1 MRALTLFA
9 AAAAALWAAA
19 AQAIDIEEVTSPGG
33 IHAWL
38 VNEPSLPF
46 TALEIRFKG
55 GSSLEAEGKRGAI
68 NLMTGLI
75 EEGAGD
81 LDARGFAEARE
92 ALAASYEFD
101 VYSDALSVSA
111 RFLTENRDEAVDLLR
126 LALTEPRFDPDAV
139 ERVRGQVLAGLRSD
153 ATDPQEIAGQAFMR
167 MAYGTHPYGSDDS
180 GTPESVAALTRD
192 DVVDAF
198 ARTVARDRIY
208 VGAVGDITAD
218 ELGALLDHLLGG
230 LPETGAPLPP
240 PAAVDLHGQVEVIPF
255 ASPQSVVLFG
265 QEGMARDDPDFFAAY
280 ILDQIVGGS
289 GRQSRLMDE
298 VREKRGL
305 TYGIYTYLAP
315 RELGATWQGGVQTAN
330 ATVDEVIDL
339 VRAEWARVEE
349 EGVTAAELEEA
360 KTYLTG
366 AYPLRFDGNAT
377 VASILVGMQMQDL
390 SPDYVENRNSMIEA
404 VTEADIRRVAGEL
417 ARPEALSFV
426 VVGQPEAEVETTG
439 G

>member
-1 MRALTLFA
+1 MRLTTLIVA
-9 AAAAALWAAA
+9 AVAALWAPA

-33 IHAWL
+33 IEAWL

-46 TALEIRFKG
+46 VALEIRFMG
-55 GSSLEAEGKRGAI
+55 GSSLEADGKRGAI

-75 EEGAGD
+75 EEGAGE

-126 LALTEPRFDPDAV
+126 LALTEPRFDEDAV
-139 ERVRGQVLAGLRSD
+139 ERVRAQVLAGLRSD
-153 ATDPQEIAGQAFMR
+153 ATDPQEIAGRAFSE
-167 MAYGTHPYGSDDS
+167 MAYGNHPYGSDQS
-180 GTPESVAALTRD
+180 GTIESVTALTRD
-192 DVVDAF
+192 DVVDAYE
-198 ARTVARDRIY
+198 RTIARDRVF
-208 VGAVGDITAD
+208 VGAVGDITAE
-218 ELGALLDHLLGG
+218 ELGALLDDLLGG
-230 LPETGAPLPP
+230 LPETGAELPP
-240 PAAVDLHGQVEVIPF
+240 VAEVALDGQVEVIPF
-255 ASPQSVVLFG
+255 DSPQSVVVFG
-265 QEGMARDDPDFFAAY
+265 HEGMDRDDPDFFAAY

-315 RELGATWQGGVQTAN
+315 RELADTWQGGVQTAN

-339 VRAEWARVEE
+339 IRAEWARVQE
-349 EGVTAAELEEA
+349 EGVTEAELAEA

-377 VASILVGMQMQDL
+377 VASILVGMQMQGL
-390 SPDYVENRNSMIEA
+390 TPDYVENRNDYIEA
-404 VTEADIRRVAGEL
+404 VTLEDIARVAGYL
-417 ARPEALSFV
+417 AKPDELSFV
-426 VVGQPEAEVETTG
+426 VVGQPEADVATG

>member
-1 MRALTLFA
+1 MRPMTLIVA
-9 AAAAALWAAA
+9 AFAALWAAA
-19 AQAIDIEEVTSPGG
+19 AQAIEIEEVTSPGG
-33 IHAWL
+33 IEAWL

-46 TALEIRFKG
+46 TALEIRFMG
-55 GSSLEAEGKRGAI
+55 GSSLEAEGRRGAI

-81 LDARGFAEARE
+81 LDARAFAEARE

-126 LALTEPRFDPDAV
+126 LALTEPRFDADAV
-139 ERVRGQVLAGLRSD
+139 ERVRAQVLAGLRSD
-153 ATDPQEIAGQAFMR
+153 ATDPQEIAGRAFSA
-167 MAYGTHPYGSDDS
+167 MAYGDHPYGSDQS
-180 GTPESVAALTRD
+180 GTIESVTALTRD
-192 DVVDAF
+192 DVVDAY
-198 ARTVARDRIY
+198 ARTVARDRIF
-208 VGAVGDITAD
+208 VGAVGDITAE
-218 ELGALLDHLLGG
+218 ELGALLDDLLGG
-230 LPETGAPLPP
+230 LPETGAPLPGR
-240 PAAVDLHGQVEVIPF
+240 AEVMLDGQVEVIPF
-255 ASPQSVVLFG
+255 DSPQSVVVFG
-265 QEGMARDDPDFFAAY
+265 HEGMDRDDPDFFAAY

-315 RELGATWQGGVQTAN
+315 RELADTWQGGVQTAN
-330 ATVDEVIDL
+330 ATVDEVIAL
-339 VRAEWARVEE
+339 VRDEWARVQA
-349 EGVTAAELEEA
+349 EGVTEAELAEA

-377 VASILVGMQMQDL
+377 VASILVGMQMQGL
-390 SPDYVENRNSMIEA
+390 TPAYVENRNDYIEA
-404 VTEADIRRVAGEL
+404 VTSEDIARVAGYL
-417 ARPEALSFV
+417 ARPEDLSFV
-426 VVGQPEAEVETTG
+426 VVGQPEADVGTG

>member
-1 MRALTLFA
+1 MRLTTLIVA
-9 AAAAALWAAA
+9 AVAALWAPA

-33 IHAWL
+33 IEAWL

-46 TALEIRFKG
+46 VALEIRFMG
-55 GSSLEAEGKRGAI
+55 GSSLEADGKRGAI

-75 EEGAGD
+75 EEGAGE

-126 LALTEPRFDPDAV
+126 LALTEPRFDEDAV
-139 ERVRGQVLAGLRSD
+139 ERVRAQVLAGLRSD
-153 ATDPQEIAGQAFMR
+153 ATDPQEIAGRAFSE
-167 MAYGTHPYGSDDS
+167 MAYGNHPYGSDQS
-180 GTPESVAALTRD
+180 GTIESVTALTRD
-192 DVVDAF
+192 DVVDAYE
-198 ARTVARDRIY
+198 RTIARDRVF
-208 VGAVGDITAD
+208 VGAVGDITAE
-218 ELGALLDHLLGG
+218 ELGALLDDLLGG
-230 LPETGAPLPP
+230 LPETGAQLPP
-240 PAAVDLHGQVEVIPF
+240 VAKVGLDGQVEVIPF
-255 ASPQSVVLFG
+255 DSPQSVVVFG
-265 QEGMARDDPDFFAAY
+265 HEGMDRDDPDFFAAY

-315 RELGATWQGGVQTAN
+315 RELADTWQGGVQTAN
-330 ATVDEVIDL
+330 GTVDEVIDL
-339 VRAEWARVEE
+339 VRAEWARVQE
-349 EGVTAAELEEA
+349 EGVTEAELAEA

-377 VASILVGMQMQDL
+377 VASILVGMQMQGL
-390 SPDYVENRNSMIEA
+390 TPDYVENRNDYIEA
-404 VTEADIRRVAGEL
+404 VTLEDIARVAGYL
-417 ARPEALSFV
+417 AKPDELSFV
-426 VVGQPEAEVETTG
+426 VVGQPEADVATG

>member
-1 MRALTLFA
+1 MRPMTLIVA
-9 AAAAALWAAA
+9 AFAALWAAA
-19 AQAIDIEEVTSPGG
+19 AQAIEIEEVTSPGG
-33 IHAWL
+33 IEAWL

-46 TALEIRFKG
+46 TALEIRFMG
-55 GSSLEAEGKRGAI
+55 GSSLEAEDRRGAI

-126 LALTEPRFDPDAV
+126 LALTEPRFDEDAV
-139 ERVRGQVLAGLRSD
+139 ERVRAQVLAGLRSD
-153 ATDPQEIAGQAFMR
+153 ATDPQEIAGRAFSE
-167 MAYGTHPYGSDDS
+167 MAYGAHPYGSDQN
-180 GTPESVAALTRD
+180 GTIESVTALTRG
-192 DVVDAF
+192 DVVDAYE
-198 ARTVARDRIY
+198 RTIARDRIY
-208 VGAVGDITAD
+208 VGAVGDITAE
-218 ELGALLDHLLGG
+218 ELGPLLDDLLGG
-230 LPETGAPLPP
+230 LPETGADLPE
-240 PAAVDLHGQVEVIPF
+240 PAEVALDGQVEVIPF
-255 ASPQSVVLFG
+255 DSPQSVVVFG
-265 QEGMARDDPDFFAAY
+265 HEGMDRDDPDFFAAY

-315 RELGATWQGGVQTAN
+315 RELADTWQGGVQTAN

-339 VRAEWARVEE
+339 VRAEWARVQA
-349 EGVTAAELEEA
+349 EGVTEAELAEA

-377 VASILVGMQMQDL
+377 VASILVGMQMQGL
-390 SPDYVENRNSMIEA
+390 TPDYVENRNDFIEA
-404 VTEADIRRVAGEL
+404 VTAEDIARVAGYL
-417 ARPEALSFV
+417 AKPDELSFV
-426 VVGQPEAEVETTG
+426 VVGQPEADVATG

>member
-1 MRALTLFA
+1 MRPMTLIVA
-9 AAAAALWAAA
+9 AFAALWAAA
-19 AQAIDIEEVTSPGG
+19 AQAIEIEEVTSPGG
-33 IHAWL
+33 IEAWL

-46 TALEIRFKG
+46 TALEIRFMG
-55 GSSLEAEGKRGAI
+55 GSSLEAEGRRGAI

-81 LDARGFAEARE
+81 LDARAFAEARE

-126 LALTEPRFDPDAV
+126 LALTEPRFDADAV
-139 ERVRGQVLAGLRSD
+139 ERVRAQVLAGLRSD
-153 ATDPQEIAGQAFMR
+153 ATDPQEIAGRAFSA
-167 MAYGTHPYGSDDS
+167 MAYGSHPYGSDQS
-180 GTPESVAALTRD
+180 GTIESVSALTRD
-192 DVVDAF
+192 DVVDAY
-198 ARTVARDRIY
+198 ARTVARDRIF
-208 VGAVGDITAD
+208 VGAVGDITAE
-218 ELGALLDHLLGG
+218 ELGALLDDLLGG
-230 LPETGAPLPP
+230 LPETGAPLPGR
-240 PAAVDLHGQVEVIPF
+240 AEVMLDGQVEVIPF
-255 ASPQSVVLFG
+255 DSPQSVVVFG
-265 QEGMARDDPDFFAAY
+265 HEGMDRDDPDFFAAY

-315 RELGATWQGGVQTAN
+315 RELADTWQGGVQTAN
-330 ATVDEVIDL
+330 ATVDEVIAL
-339 VRAEWARVEE
+339 VRDEWARVQA
-349 EGVTAAELEEA
+349 EGVTEAELAEA

-377 VASILVGMQMQDL
+377 VASILVGMQMQGL
-390 SPDYVENRNSMIEA
+390 TPAYVEDRNDYIEA
-404 VTEADIRRVAGEL
+404 VTSEDIARVAGYL
-417 ARPEALSFV
+417 ARPEDLSFV
-426 VVGQPEAEVETTG
+426 VVGQPEADVGTG

>member
-1 MRALTLFA
+1 MRLPALIA
-9 AAAAALWAAA
+9 AAVAALWAAA

-46 TALEIRFKG
+46 TALEIRFMG
-55 GSSLEAEGKRGAI
+55 GSSLEADGKRGAI

-111 RFLTENRDEAVDLLR
+111 RFLTENRGEAVDLLR
-126 LALTEPRFDPDAV
+126 LALTEPRFDEDAV
-139 ERVRGQVLAGLRSD
+139 DRVRGQVLAGLRSD
-153 ATDPQEIAGQAFMR
+153 ETDPQEIAGQAFSE
-167 MAYGTHPYGSDDS
+167 MAFGDHPYGSDQN
-180 GTPESVAALTRD
+180 GTIESVSTLTRD
-192 DVVDAF
+192 DVVDAYG
-198 ARTVARDRIY
+198 RTIARDRIF
-208 VGAVGDITAD
+208 VGAVGDITAE
-218 ELGALLDHLLGG
+218 ELGALLDHLLGD

-240 PAAVDLHGQVEVIPF
+240 RATVDLHGQVEVIPF
-255 ASPQSVVLFG
+255 DTPQSVVLFG
-265 QEGMARDDPDFFAAY
+265 HEGMDRDDPDFFAAY

-315 RELGATWQGGVQTAN
+315 RELADTWQGGVQTAN
-330 ATVDEVIDL
+330 GTVDEVIDL
-339 VRAEWARVEE
+339 VKDQWQRVQE
-349 EGVTAAELEEA
+349 EGITEAELEEA

-366 AYPLRFDGNAT
+366 AYPLRFDGNST
-377 VASILVGMQMQDL
+377 VASILVGMQMQGL
-390 SPDYVENRNSMIEA
+390 TPDYVENRNAMIEA
-404 VTEADIRRVAGEL
+404 VTLEDMGRVAGYL
-417 ARPEALSFV
+417 AKPDDLSFV
-426 VVGQPEAEVETTG
+426 VVGQPEDDVAATG